1 MVAIV
6 GTVLIREVSLTPLY
20 MQEARTGVCACQCGS
35 VWVSLGQFGS
45 LCVRTQVQLVGVIV
59 SYPSASV

>member
-1 MVAIV
+1 MSVAVSV
-6 GTVLIREVSLTPLY
+6 G
-20 MQEARTGVCACQCGS
+20 QFGS

-45 LCVRTQVQLVGVIV
+45 VCVRMQVQLVGVIV